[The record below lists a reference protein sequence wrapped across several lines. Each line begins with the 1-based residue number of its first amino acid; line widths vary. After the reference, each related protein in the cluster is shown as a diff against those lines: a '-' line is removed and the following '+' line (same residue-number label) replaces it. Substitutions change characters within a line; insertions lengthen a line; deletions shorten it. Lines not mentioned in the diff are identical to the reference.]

1 MTINENDQRA
11 YRAQDAIDLY
21 HTRRGYQSSLGEA
34 VCDLIADLLHLAG
47 QNDLIVERVHN
58 SAMQHYLDE
67 IETPYGD
74 ALCRNGLP
82 IADCNCC

>member
-21 HTRRGYQSSLGEA
+21 NARRGYQSSLGET

-47 QNDLIVERVHN
+47 QNDLDVERVHGM
-58 SAMQHYLDE
+58 AIQHYLEEKLLD
-67 IETPYGD
+67 
-74 ALCRNGLP
+74 
-82 IADCNCC
+82 